1 MTNNNNGD
9 PVYNLLSKLEWD
21 QLTDL
26 YNGTDDEDL
35 RRTISMRQAV
45 IQESNH
51 LDQVYDKL
59 REEEEE
65 DND

>member
-51 LDQVYDKL
+51 LGQVYDKL